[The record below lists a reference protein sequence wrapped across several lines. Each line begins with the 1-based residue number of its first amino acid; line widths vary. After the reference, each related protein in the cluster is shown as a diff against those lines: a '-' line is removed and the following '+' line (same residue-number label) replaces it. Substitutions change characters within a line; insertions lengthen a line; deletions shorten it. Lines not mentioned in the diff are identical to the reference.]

1 MDIAIIGSG
10 EMGEWFAKFFKEK
23 EWNVTITD
31 KDHEK
36 ALKIAEELD
45 IDAERDNEKAVKD
58 SQITMISVP
67 IQSTSK
73 VIQEIEDDLDE
84 DSLLIDIASVKKTV
98 VEKMKELEVESELA
112 SIHPLF
118 GPGAKSLEGQNIA
131 SIKIKTGQ
139 KYENFK
145 EILSDSGANIFEMTA
160 DEHDRIMATTQSLTH
175 FTILSFLSSLD
186 SMTDLEKAQKLSTPM
201 FQKLLDLAKAFL
213 SEDPKICEDIQT
225 ENIYAEEAQTK
236 AKEASESLESAMKDE
251 NIEIIREIFEKY
263 REKIGM
269 EEIESTYKKIYEK
282 EDE

>member
-23 EWNVTITD
+23 GWNVTITD
-31 KDHEK
+31 KDHKK
-36 ALKIAEELD
+36 ALKIADELD
-45 IDAERDNEKAVKD
+45 IDAEKDNKKAARD
-58 SQITMISVP
+58 SQITIISVP
-67 IQSTSK
+67 IQSTSE
-73 VIQEIEDDLDE
+73 VIQEIKDSLDE

-118 GPGAKSLEGQNIA
+118 GPGAEDLEGQNIA
-131 SIKIKTGQ
+131 SIKIRAEE

-145 EILSDSGANIFEMTA
+145 KTLTNSGANVFELEA
-160 DEHDRIMATTQSLTH
+160 KEHDRIMATTQTLTH

-201 FQKLLDLAKAFL
+201 FQKLLDLSKAFL
-213 SEDPKICEDIQT
+213 SEDPKICGDIQT

-236 AKEASESLESAMKDE
+236 AKEASESLKSAMKDE
-251 NIEIIREIFEKY
+251 NTEIIREIFEKY

>member
-23 EWNVTITD
+23 GWNVTITD
-31 KDHEK
+31 KDHKK
-36 ALKIAEELD
+36 ALKIADELD
-45 IDAERDNEKAVKD
+45 IDAEKDNKKAARD
-58 SQITMISVP
+58 SQITIISVP
-67 IQSTSK
+67 IQSTSE
-73 VIQEIEDDLDE
+73 VIQEIKDSLDE

-118 GPGAKSLEGQNIA
+118 GPGAEDLEGQNIA
-131 SIKIKTGQ
+131 SIKIKTGK

-145 EILSDSGANIFEMTA
+145 KALINSEGNVFELEA
-160 DEHDRIMATTQSLTH
+160 KEHDRIMATTQTLTH

-201 FQKLLDLAKAFL
+201 FQKLLDLSKAFL
-213 SEDPKICEDIQT
+213 SEDPKICGDIQT

-236 AKEASESLESAMKDE
+236 AKEASESLKSAMKDE
-251 NIEIIREIFEKY
+251 NTEIIREIFEKY